1 MTGHRPYDP
10 PMNERMEGP
19 REPEPGP
26 DPWQDEPRWSASAAD
41 SSGDSPGPATGS
53 SAGSSTDPW
62 ADGPAWSEGS
72 ANPEPVAEAPAEP
85 EAASADAAS
94 GDEPATCPWCATP
107 AAPEATKC
115 TSCGAALAQ
124 RETIGDLV
132 IPGLTAV
139 DPALKDFADRP
150 LHLSGPSPTH
160 GVASGVVA
168 AAAMG
173 GPMGIA
179 ILGGVAAVGAAEYLG
194 AGKVGP
200 DGVPLDQVGQA
211 SGAVLDAVEKL
222 ERGEELPAADSTTPW
237 PDEATTAPGPEPATE
252 EEIAD
257 GAD

>member
-10 PMNERMEGP
+10 RVSERLEESRDPDG
-19 REPEPGP
+19 EP
-26 DPWQDEPRWSASAAD
+26 DPWKD
-41 SSGDSPGPATGS
+41 GPAWS
-53 SAGSSTDPW
+53 DSATNSATDPW
-62 ADGPAWSEGS
+62 ADSPAWSDGS
-72 ANPEPVAEAPAEP
+72 ANPVPVPESAEPVAANAQKV
-85 EAASADAAS
+85 S

-115 TSCGAALAQ
+115 SNCGAALAQ
-124 RETIGDLV
+124 RESIGDLV

-179 ILGGVAAVGAAEYLG
+179 ILGGVAAMGAAEYLG

-200 DGVPLDQVGQA
+200 DGVPIDQVGQA
-211 SGAVLDAVEKL
+211 SGAALEAVEKL
-222 ERGEELPAADSTTPW
+222 ERGEELPTADSTTPW
-237 PDEATTAPGPEPATE
+237 PDEATDASGPEPATE
-252 EEIAD
+252 EETAD
-257 GAD
+257 GGD

>member
-1 MTGHRPYDP
+1 MEEPRDP
-10 PMNERMEGP
+10 EAGS
-19 REPEPGP
+19 
-26 DPWQDEPRWSASAAD
+26 DPWRDEPPWSESAAD
-41 SSGDSPGPATGS
+41 SSGDSPAGPG
-53 SAGSSTDPW
+53 AGSRARSASDPW
-62 ADGPAWSEGS
+62 ADAPAWSDGS
-72 ANPEPVAEAPAEP
+72 ANPMPAAEAAAEP
-85 EAASADAAS
+85 EAASVQAAS
-94 GDEPATCPWCATP
+94 GDEPAVCPWCATP
-107 AAPEATKC
+107 AAPDAARC
-115 TSCGAALAQ
+115 SSCGAALAQ
-124 RETIGDLV
+124 REAIGDLV

-211 SGAVLDAVEKL
+211 SSAVVEAVEKL

-237 PDEATTAPGPEPATE
+237 PDAAPTAPGPEPATE
-252 EEIAD
+252 EETAD
-257 GAD
+257 GGD